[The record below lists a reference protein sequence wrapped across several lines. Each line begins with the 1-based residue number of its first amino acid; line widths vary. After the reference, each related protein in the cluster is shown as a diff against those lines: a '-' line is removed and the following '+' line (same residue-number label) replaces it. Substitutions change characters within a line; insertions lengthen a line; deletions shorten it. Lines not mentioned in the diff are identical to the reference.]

1 MVSSLVQKFVEQK
14 MRSELSGA
22 KSDLTEAL
30 IPSYTIGCKRV
41 LLSDEYLSCF
51 KDNQHIHLET
61 SPITA
66 VTR

>member
-1 MVSSLVQKFVEQK
+1 MSSLVQKFVEQK
-14 MRSELSGA
+14 MRSELFGA

-51 KDNQHIHLET
+51 KDNAHVHLET
-61 SPITA
+61 SPINT
-66 VTR
+66 VTK

>member
-1 MVSSLVQKFVEQK
+1 MSSLVQQLVERK
-14 MRSELSGA
+14 MRAELSGA
-22 KSDLTEAL
+22 KPDLTEAL

-51 KDNQHIHLET
+51 KDNTHVHLET
-61 SPITA
+61 APIKA

>member
-1 MVSSLVQKFVEQK
+1 MG
-14 MRSELSGA
+14 SELSGA

>member
-1 MVSSLVQKFVEQK
+1 MG
-14 MRSELSGA
+14 SELSGA

-51 KDNQHIHLET
+51 KDNRHIHLET

-66 VTR
+66 LTR